1 MGIDLAAWPET
12 TGTRH
17 MDNVS
22 VWHAGAPASAFPT
35 LPGDTETDVVIVGG
49 GITGVTLAALLA
61 DAGRRVVVLEAL
73 RIGEGTTGHSTG
85 NLYGTVGDLQA
96 LHSAWDN
103 ETARR
108 VVQSRLEA
116 VNLVESI
123 ARRLPPEVGF
133 KRVPHFIYAVDSSA
147 EDSIRSEHEV
157 VRSTGLPCTLEQSRA
172 LRHAVGPVLRID
184 GQAQF
189 HPLAY
194 VRTLARAISSAT
206 CQIFENAEVLE
217 VDHEAR
223 SVRTAR
229 GTVRA
234 NEVVLATHTPKGIFG
249 LHAEMLVHRE
259 YAVAGPA
266 TASAPPDAINWGRGS
281 ESHSARHV
289 VDERGHWL
297 VVIGGEVKTGRHDG
311 NAEQRKVDQRAN
323 ALFGLDPQFRWSAQ
337 NYRSPD
343 FIPYIGR
350 SRGVETMIATGFA
363 ADGLT
368 YGTLAARLLADQIVG
383 RDNPYSELYSGRR
396 ITPVKSA
403 PRLIQENVLVL
414 KSFMQDYVTD
424 RKSIPLD
431 EVQAGS
437 GAIVDYHGERVAAYK
452 ATDGSVTMVSPV
464 CTHMKCLVHWNSA
477 ETTWDCPCHGSRFSV
492 DGRVLEGP
500 ALQPLPAVRPRAKA
514 DG

>member
-1 MGIDLAAWPET
+1 
-12 TGTRH
+12 

-22 VWHAGAPASAFPT
+22 VWHAGAPASAFPA
-35 LPGDTETDVVIVGG
+35 LPGNTETDVVIVGG

-61 DAGRRVVVLEAL
+61 DSGRRVVVLEAL
-73 RIGEGTTGHSTG
+73 RIGAGSTGHSTG
-85 NLYGTVGDLQA
+85 NLYGIVGDLQQ
-96 LHSAWDN
+96 LHSSWDT
-103 ETARR
+103 ETTRR

-123 ARRLPPEVGF
+123 ARRLPPDAGF
-133 KRVPHFIYAVDSSA
+133 KRVPQLIYAVDANA
-147 EDSIRSEHEV
+147 EDTIRKEHEV
-157 VRSTGLPCTLEQSRA
+157 ARSAGLTCTLEQSEE
-172 LRHAVGPVLRID
+172 LRHVVGPVLRID

-194 VRTLARAISSAT
+194 VRALAQAISSAN

-249 LHAEMLVHRE
+249 LHAEMMVHRE
-259 YAVAGPA
+259 YAVAGLA
-266 TASAPPDAINWGRGS
+266 TPSAPPDAINWGRGS

-289 VDERGHWL
+289 VDQRGHWL

-311 NAEQRKVDQRAN
+311 DVEQRKIDERAN
-323 ALFGLDPQFRWSAQ
+323 ALFGLEPQFRWSAQ

-368 YGTLAARLLADQIVG
+368 YGTLAARLLADQILG
-383 RDNPYSELYSGRR
+383 RDNPYTELYSGRR

-403 PRLIQENVLVL
+403 SRVIRENVLVL

-424 RKSIPLD
+424 RRSVPLD

-437 GAIVDYHGERVAAYK
+437 GAIVDHHGERVAAYR
-452 ATDGSVTMVSPV
+452 ATDGSVTMVSAV

-477 ETTWDCPCHGSRFSV
+477 ETTWDCPCHGSRFAI
-492 DGRVLEGP
+492 DGRVVEGP
-500 ALQPLPAVRPRAKA
+500 ALEPLAAVRPKA
-514 DG
+514 EAEG